1 LPNKRSQHGLGRT
14 LDRMYEFHAL
24 HGIQAQTGLGRR
36 IDGRDIVTRLVAD
49 PAIAQKFADEF
60 NGVILSLATIL

>member
-1 LPNKRSQHGLGRT
+1 
-14 LDRMYEFHAL
+14 MYEFHAL